1 MLPQRREDVPVLGAL
16 AYGPVVLPLICLD
29 VDGTLVGRAGEPSP
43 ALWAAAER
51 ARSRG
56 QRLTLC
62 TARLAGGPTRTWAE
76 RLDPLGWHVF
86 HTGAARWRPATG
98 EVRQEPIPD
107 DAVAACQAIAAERG
121 WVLETYSW
129 DDYVVDSDD
138 PLAVAHAALLALPH
152 RRRPVSDLAD
162 PIVRV
167 QFVVPADQA
176 AAAVA
181 AAPTGTTASAA
192 TSPVM
197 PGAAFVSVTVAGVSK
212 AAGILH
218 VADDLGVARSTVK
231 QRHTLPL
238 MMKFTERLRSDPKI
252 KATLSKELTRR
263 GYSREDIQEF
273 FARPNPFGVASV
285 SYGMPTIKILDPQY
299 QDN

>member
-1 MLPQRREDVPVLGAL
+1 MLPQCPDDVPVLGAL
-16 AYGPVVLPLICLD
+16 AYGPSVLPLICLD

-162 PIVRV
+162 PVVRV

-176 AAAVA
+176 ADAVA
-181 AAPTGTTASAA
+181 AAPSGTTASAA

-218 VADDLGVARSTVK
+218 VADDLGVPLSDVMMVGDG
-231 QRHTLPL
+231 HNDLPAI
-238 MMKFTERLRSDPKI
+238 E
-252 KATLSKELTRR
+252 AV
-263 GYSREDIQEF
+263 GW
-273 FARPNPFGVASV
+273 GVAMGNAEPEV
-285 SYGMPTIKILDPQY
+285 VAAARLLVADVEDDGAAQAIDAAAGLGPPPTAGSLRPWPIGSS
-299 QDN
+299 